1 MAERNTVRLWLMRG
15 IFAAICGALIFW
27 RLLPLDML
35 PARIAGPDIIVA
47 LSFAWV
53 LRRPEYAPPVFI
65 ATILLMSDLL
75 FQRPPGLW
83 AALVLIACETLK
95 QRASG
100 LRDMGFLPEWLSVA
114 GMALALWL
122 AYRVV
127 LAVFFVPQAP
137 LSLTLMQLVATIA
150 VYPIVVFVSTT
161 LLGVRRVRP
170 GDAESLGM
178 RA

>member
-53 LRRPEYAPPVFI
+53 LRRPEYAPPLFI

-83 AALVLIACETLK
+83 AALVT
-95 QRASG
+95 
-100 LRDMGFLPEWLSVA
+100 M
-114 GMALALWL
+114 
-122 AYRVV
+122 
-127 LAVFFVPQAP
+127 
-137 LSLTLMQLVATIA
+137 
-150 VYPIVVFVSTT
+150 
-161 LLGVRRVRP
+161 
-170 GDAESLGM
+170 
-178 RA
+178 